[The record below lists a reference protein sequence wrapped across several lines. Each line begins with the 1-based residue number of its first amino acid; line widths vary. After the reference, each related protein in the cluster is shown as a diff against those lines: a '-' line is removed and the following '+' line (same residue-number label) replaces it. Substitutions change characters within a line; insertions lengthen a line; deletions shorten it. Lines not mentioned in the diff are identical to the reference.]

1 MTYTSSIINKS
12 NYNNN
17 TIEPIKDNLTKN
29 ESVETKNESVE
40 TKDESVETKDES
52 VETKDESTLSLDN
65 DKLFYDE
72 KWKMLRIIG
81 GRNIIPSSLKCFN

>member
-17 TIEPIKDNLTKN
+17 TIESVKDNLTKN
-29 ESVETKNESVE
+29 ESVETKN
-40 TKDESVETKDES
+40 
-52 VETKDESTLSLDN
+52 ESTLSLDN

>member
-17 TIEPIKDNLTKN
+17 TIESVKDNLTKN

-40 TKDESVETKDES
+40 TKN
-52 VETKDESTLSLDN
+52 ESTLSLDN